1 MAGVELRAYNNNAVI
16 TEVTKPW
23 RWLAAFGPSV
33 TKWELNPADLPLA
46 STTSLPGYTHTAMT
60 SGNMTLTAGAAGGEL
75 VITAG
80 AGDNQGGQIQGLS
93 EAFTFAAAYP
103 TYFGASIAVND
114 ADQTDVFVGLAITD
128 TSILD
133 GVTDS
138 IGFRSVDESA
148 VISGM
153 TEKNNV
159 ESVIAAGT
167 LLDDTYMIVEFYSDG
182 KTLHFYV
189 NGSEVAS
196 QAVSVATMPND
207 EFLAPTIAF
216 LTGEATANTLG
227 VKWAKAFQIRET
239 A

>member
-1 MAGVELRAYNNNAVI
+1 MAGVELREVNNNAVI
-16 TEVTKPW
+16 TEAGKPW

-33 TKWELNPADLPLA
+33 TSWELNPADIPLA
-46 STTSLPGYTHTAMT
+46 STTSLPGFTHTAAT
-60 SGNMTLTAGAAGGEL
+60 SGNMTLTAGATGGEL

-93 EAFTFAAAYP
+93 EAFYFASAWP
-103 TYFGASIAVND
+103 CYFGASIALND

-128 TSILD
+128 TTVLD
-133 GVTDS
+133 ACTDD

-148 VISGM
+148 AIYGM
-153 TEKNNV
+153 TEKNNA

-167 LLDDTYMIVEFYSDG
+167 LVDDTYKVLEFWSDG
-182 KTLHFYV
+182 TTLHFYV
-189 NGSEVAS
+189 DGSEVGT

-207 EFLAPTIAF
+207 EYLTPTIAF

-227 VKWAKAFQIRET
+227 IKWARAYQIRE
-239 A
+239 AA